1 MSNNIIL
8 GIDPGPKEHA
18 FVWWDADEQRVIE
31 LDTFPS
37 FTQFSKS
44 VKLDI
49 TCKVKTVACEWIES
63 YGMAVGQEVFRTV
76 AGIGWL
82 AGTIGREV
90 RMVPRKS
97 VKMHLC
103 QSMRAKDANIRQS
116 LIDRFGPQGTKK
128 APGPLFGV
136 TSHYLAALAVAV
148 YAAETKA
155 AEGEYWI
162 EDLRKRSIV

>member
-18 FVWWDADEQRVIE
+18 FVWWDADYQQVIE
-31 LDTFPS
+31 LQTRPS
-37 FTQFSKS
+37 FEAMVATDKHHM
-44 VKLDI
+44 LA
-49 TCKVKTVACEWIES
+49 KVKTVACEWIES

-90 RMVPRKS
+90 RMVPRKA

-103 QSMRAKDANIRQS
+103 QSMRAKDANIRQA
-116 LIDRFGPQGTKK
+116 LIDRFG
-128 APGPLFGV
+128 
-136 TSHYLAALAVAV
+136 AVEIGRAHV
-148 YAAETKA
+148 
-155 AEGEYWI
+155 
-162 EDLRKRSIV
+162 

>member
-18 FVWWDADEQRVIE
+18 FVWWDWQEKRVVE
-31 LDTFPS
+31 LQTRPS
-37 FTQFSKS
+37 FEVLYSSTQRSLLAN
-44 VKLDI
+44 VQDI
-49 TCKVKTVACEWIES
+49 ACEWIES

-90 RMVPRKS
+90 RMVPRKA

-103 QSMRAKDANIRQS
+103 NSMRAKDANIRQA
-116 LIDRFGPQGTKK
+116 LIDRFGSQGTKK
-128 APGPLFGV
+128 SPGPLFGV
-136 TSHYLAALAVAV
+136 SSHYWAALAVAV
-148 YAAETKA
+148 YAAETPAKD
-155 AEGEYWI
+155 EEFWI
-162 EDLRKRSIV
+162 EDLRKRSII

>member
-1 MSNNIIL
+1 MSKNIVL

-18 FVWWDADEQRVIE
+18 FVWWDADENRVIE
-31 LDTFPS
+31 LQTRPS
-37 FTQFSKS
+37 FEVLYSPVQRSLLS
-44 VKLDI
+44 
-49 TCKVKTVACEWIES
+49 KVKTVACEWIES

-82 AGTIGREV
+82 AGTIGTEV
-90 RMVPRKS
+90 RLVPRKA

-116 LIDRFGPQGTKK
+116 LIDRFGAVGTKK

-136 TSHYLAALAVAV
+136 SSHYWAALAVAV
-148 YAAETKA
+148 YAAETQAKD
-155 AEGEYWI
+155 GEYWI
-162 EDLRKRSIV
+162 EDLRKRSII

>member
-1 MSNNIIL
+1 VNKNIIL

-18 FVWWDADEQRVIE
+18 FVWWNCDEQRVVQ
-31 LDTFPS
+31 LDTFSS
-37 FTQFSKS
+37 FIRFTEWEKREMFA
-44 VKLDI
+44 
-49 TCKVKTVACEWIES
+49 KVKTVACEWIES

-82 AGTIGREV
+82 AGTIGTEV
-90 RMVPRKS
+90 RLVPRKA

-103 QSMRAKDANIRQS
+103 QSMRAKDTNIRQA
-116 LIDRFGPQGTKK
+116 LIDRFGAVGTKK

-136 TSHYLAALAVAV
+136 SSHYWAALAVAV

-162 EDLRKRSIV
+162 EDLRKRSII

>member
-1 MSNNIIL
+1 VSNNIIL

-18 FVWWDADEQRVIE
+18 FVWWDADAGRVVD
-31 LDTFPS
+31 LQTRPS
-37 FTQFSKS
+37 FELLFSS
-44 VKLDI
+44 DLDKML
-49 TCKVKTVACEWIES
+49 CKVNTVACEWFGNYS
-63 YGMAVGQEVFRTV
+63 KTVGQEVFRTV
-76 AGIGWL
+76 ASIGWL
-82 AGTIGREV
+82 ASSLNRPV
-90 RMVPRKS
+90 RMVTRFTA
-97 VKMHLC
+97 KMHLC
-103 QSMRAKDANIRQS
+103 HDSKSGDPQVRMA

-136 TSHYLAALAVAV
+136 SSHYWAALAVAV

>member
-1 MSNNIIL
+1 VSKNIIL

-18 FVWWDADEQRVIE
+18 FVWWDCEEDRVVG
-31 LDTFPS
+31 LHTFSS
-37 FTQFSKS
+37 FIHFTAREKEN
-44 VKLDI
+44 VL
-49 TCKVKTVACEWIES
+49 CKVRTVACEWIES

-82 AGTIGREV
+82 AGTIGTEV
-90 RMVPRKS
+90 RLVPRKS

-103 QSMRAKDANIRQS
+103 NSLRAKDGNIRQA